1 MYLWKIDKLVDD
13 FRQKKVSQK
22 EQFKYL
28 LLFTIFT
35 LLCSDPFLYVGLPY
49 NNYDTLQSIL
59 ILAMS
64 VFGVYYCYKI
74 NSQGDNKE
82 FMIRFICLG
91 LPAVIRIL
99 AMFLPFFVGAII
111 IEDLFLLSPEALVS
125 GATETTLIQV
135 ATISLFVFVYYWYLS
150 KKITIVS
157 RCAAPNKPSV

>member
-1 MYLWKIDKLVDD
+1 MYLWKIEKLVDD
-13 FRQKKVSQK
+13 FRQNKVSQK

-35 LLCSDPFLYVGLPY
+35 LLCSDPFLYVDMS
-49 NNYDTLQSIL
+49 NNYYDTLQSVL
-59 ILAMS
+59 ILVIT

-99 AMFLPFFVGAII
+99 AMFLPFFIGAII
-111 IEDLFLLSPEALVS
+111 IRRFIFIKPRSVS
-125 GATETTLIQV
+125 I
-135 ATISLFVFVYYWYLS
+135 
-150 KKITIVS
+150 
-157 RCAAPNKPSV
+157 RCY